1 MLITDKFCVFV
12 KLEAKPY
19 EKDGDK
25 LRYLRRVKRIRNK
38 FPMECH
44 KGVKSYNGLMKEDG
58 VS

>member
-1 MLITDKFCVFV
+1 M
-12 KLEAKPY
+12 KLEAKSY

-25 LRYLRRVKRIRNK
+25 LRYLRRIKRVRNK